1 MDNLFSLYI
10 VFTIIRV
17 GSTTL
22 TGSEVD
28 LLLIKVN
35 AFQSL
40 AHVLRNSI
48 LGPDGRLNQPLCN
61 IIILLVRIQ
70 LPVFI
75 QITLLTYL

>member
-48 LGPDGRLNQPLCN
+48 LGSDGRLNQPLCN
-61 IIILLVRIQ
+61 VIILLVRLQ